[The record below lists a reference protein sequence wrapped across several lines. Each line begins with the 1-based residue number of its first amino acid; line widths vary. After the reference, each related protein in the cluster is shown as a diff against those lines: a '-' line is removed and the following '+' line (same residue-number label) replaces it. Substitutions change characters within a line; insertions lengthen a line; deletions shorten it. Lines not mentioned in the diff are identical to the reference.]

1 MSGPAAVK
9 QARGELV
16 EPRVIPL
23 VASSEGS
30 TLAATFDEA
39 LRRALDVFA
48 SFVALV
54 ALAPLLLVLAG
65 LVTWD
70 SPGPVFFRQVRI
82 GRDRRRGRSSSSTG
96 ERRNQRL
103 FGRPFTLYKFRT
115 MYADA
120 PERFPELYRYQYSP
134 DELDSIPI
142 KVLVSTKAVSEPSAP
157 REPARWPEDP
167 RVTRM
172 GRWLRRNS
180 LDELPNL
187 FNVLVGDLHLVGPRP
202 DITANIRY
210 YTLVELAILQ
220 VKPGITGLAQING
233 RGFLTFKQTNSYD
246 LEYVKNRSLMLD
258 LGIILKTFPALLRRD
273 GAY

>member
-1 MSGPAAVK
+1 
-9 QARGELV
+9 
-16 EPRVIPL
+16 
-23 VASSEGS
+23 
-30 TLAATFDEA
+30 
-39 LRRALDVFA
+39 
-48 SFVALV
+48 
-54 ALAPLLLVLAG
+54 
-65 LVTWD
+65 
-70 SPGPVFFRQVRI
+70 
-82 GRDRRRGRSSSSTG
+82 
-96 ERRNQRL
+96 
-103 FGRPFTLYKFRT
+103 
-115 MYADA
+115 
-120 PERFPELYRYQYSP
+120 
-134 DELDSIPI
+134 
-142 KVLVSTKAVSEPSAP
+142 
-157 REPARWPEDP
+157 
-167 RVTRM
+167 M